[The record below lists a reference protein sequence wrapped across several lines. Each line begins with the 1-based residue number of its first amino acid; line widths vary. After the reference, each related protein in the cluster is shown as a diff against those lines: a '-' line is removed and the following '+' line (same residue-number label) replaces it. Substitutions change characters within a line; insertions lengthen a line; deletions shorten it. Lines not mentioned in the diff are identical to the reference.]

1 MADDKKPPQD
11 PPKDPPSGSGTP
23 KEPSDIRPITIGEEM
38 KRSFLDY
45 AMSVIVSRA
54 LPDVRDGLKPVHRRI
69 LYGMNELGL
78 DWNKKYVKSA
88 RVVGDVMG
96 KYHPHGDLAIY
107 DALVRMAQDWSL
119 GLPLIDGQGNFGSID
134 GDSPAAMRYTE
145 SRLAKVAQYL
155 LDDLDKE
162 TVDFIDNYDGSE
174 REPAVLPAKFPNLLV
189 NGAGGIAVGMATNI
203 PPHNLGEVIDACMAA
218 LENPGI
224 TIDELCQIIPGP
236 DFPTGALML
245 GRAGAMSA
253 YHKGRGSIIMRAKV
267 HTEEIRKDRE
277 ALIVTAIPYQV
288 NKKKLIEDIAEK
300 IRNKVVEGVS
310 DLWDESNREG
320 IRIVIELKRD
330 AVADVVLNQLWRHSD
345 LQTTFG
351 ANMIALNG
359 GRPEQLNLRD
369 IILAFNAFREE
380 TVSRRTK
387 YQLTKARNRAHVLVG
402 LAIAVANIDQVI
414 ALIRAAASPA
424 DAKEK
429 LIARD
434 WQAGD
439 VTPLVELIADPRHK
453 VSDAGTYKLSDA
465 QASAILALT
474 LSRLTAL
481 GREEIGDE
489 LRKIGVEIQDYLD
502 ILSSRAR
509 IITIIHDEL
518 AAIKAEFAI
527 PRRTEI
533 VEMEGELEDEDLIAR
548 EDCVVTVSM
557 KGYVKRV
564 PLATYRAQRRG
575 GKGRAGMSTREED
588 VVTQIFIASTHTPVL
603 FFSSRGMCYRMK
615 VWRLPAATPQS
626 PGKAL
631 INLLPLVEG
640 ETITSILPLPEDPT
654 TWAALELMFATRSGN
669 IRRNSLGDFENIQRQ
684 GKIAM
689 KLDEGDSIVSVAI
702 AAPTDDCL
710 LTTAH
715 GQCIRFLIED
725 QVRMFAGRSSD
736 GVRGIR
742 LEDGDRI
749 ISMTILR
756 HTEATPAEREAYLKQ
771 AGAIRRAQTA
781 DAGGDDAEIAA
792 PADADDEA
800 TDGIA
805 ELTPERYA
813 ELGAREQFVLTVST
827 KGFGKRTSS
836 YSIRTGGR
844 GGKGIVAMIV
854 NERNGD
860 LVGAFPVEDS
870 DQIMLVTDAG
880 KLIRCPVHDV
890 RITARNVQGVRIFKT
905 DEAEKVVSVE
915 CIPDDGSGAD
925 GDNGDA
931 GGDPPTG
938 K

>member
-11 PPKDPPSGSGTP
+11 PAGSEPP
-23 KEPSDIRPITIGEEM
+23 KEPPKLHGDIRPITIGEEM

-69 LYGMNELGL
+69 LFGAEELGVQ
-78 DWNKKYVKSA
+78 WNRKYVKSA
-88 RVVGDVMG
+88 RIVGDVMG

-119 GLPLIDGQGNFGSID
+119 GVPLIDGQGNFGSID

-145 SRLAKVAQYL
+145 SRLAKITQYM

-162 TVDFIDNYDGSE
+162 TVDFVDNYDGSE

-203 PPHNLGEVIDACMAA
+203 PPHNLGEVIDACIAA
-218 LENPGI
+218 LENPEV
-224 TIDELCQIIPGP
+224 TIDDLCGIVQGP
-236 DFPTGALML
+236 DFPTGALIL
-245 GRAGAMSA
+245 GRAGALAA

-267 HTEEIRKDRE
+267 HVEEIRKDRE

-288 NKKKLIEDIAEK
+288 NKKTLIEKIADMVRDK
-300 IRNKVVEGVS
+300 RIEGIS

-330 AVADVVLNQLWRHSD
+330 AIADVVLNQLWRHSE

-359 GRPEQLNLRD
+359 GRPEMLNLRD
-369 IILAFNAFREE
+369 IIVAFNAFREDV
-380 TVSRRTK
+380 VSRRTK
-387 YQLTKARNRAHVLVG
+387 YLLAKSRARAHVLVG
-402 LAIAVANIDQVI
+402 LAIAVASIDEVI
-414 ALIRAAASPA
+414 ALIRGAASPA
-424 DAKEK
+424 DAKDK

-434 WQAGD
+434 WPAGD
-439 VTPLVELIADPRHK
+439 VAPLVELIADPRHK
-453 VSDAGTYKLSDA
+453 VSDSGIYKLSDA
-465 QASAILALT
+465 QATAILALT

-481 GREEIGDE
+481 GREEIADE
-489 LRKIGVEIQDYLD
+489 LRKIGVEIQDFLD
-502 ILSSRAR
+502 ILSSRTR
-509 IITIIHDEL
+509 IISIIREEL
-518 AAIKAEFAI
+518 SAIKAEFAV

-533 VEMEGELEDEDLIAR
+533 IEMEGELEDEDLIAR

-575 GKGRAGMSTREED
+575 GKGRSGMSTRDED

-603 FFSSRGMCYRMK
+603 FFSSRGMSYRMK

-640 ETITSILPLPEDPT
+640 EIITSILPLPEDVK
-654 TWAALELMFATRSGN
+654 TWGQLELIFATRSGG
-669 IRRNSLGDFENIQRQ
+669 IRRNSLGDFENINRN

-689 KLDEGDSIVSVAI
+689 KLDEGDSIVSVAV
-702 AAPTDDCL
+702 AAPDDDVL

-715 GQCIRFLIED
+715 GQCIRFLIGEE
-725 QVRMFAGRSSD
+725 VRLFQGRQSD

-742 LEDGDRI
+742 LDDGDRV

-756 HTEATPAEREAYLKQ
+756 HTEATAPEREAYLKQ
-771 AGAIRRAQTA
+771 TASMRRAQNA
-781 DAGGDDAEIAA
+781 EAGGDEAEVAA
-792 PADADDEA
+792 TTADTDDESVE
-800 TDGIA
+800 GIA

-813 ELGAREQFVLTVST
+813 ELGAREQFVLTVSQ

-836 YSIRTGGR
+836 FAIRTSGR

-854 NERNGD
+854 NDRNGE
-860 LVGAFPVEDS
+860 LVGSFPVEDS
-870 DQIMLVTDAG
+870 DQIMLVTDGG
-880 KLIRCPVHDV
+880 KLIRCPVHDI
-890 RITARNVQGVRIFKT
+890 RITARSVQGVRIFKT
-905 DEAEKVVSVE
+905 DETEKVVSVE
-915 CIPDDGSGAD
+915 HIPDDGTAAD
-925 GDNGDA
+925 GVPDGDESA
-931 GGDPPTG
+931 LS
-938 K
+938 